1 MWTASNN
8 IYWLSNITGGNGQS
22 YLLPINNSHCQ
33 AQTVFVSSKKL
44 CCCNLFDRDQ
54 SPNTVMATFF
64 PPLEPDTA
72 TNQGCYY
79 VLAPRRSQQ
88 QHPAQKAEV
97 ARSEVT
103 FHLQQGRQHN
113 TSNTHGTF
121 HGNIQC
127 SAKESIRCEN
137 SIVLS
142 RDALS
147 TALATDLYLPAVL
160 PHPTAQLHQAPAET
174 NEQSGS
180 WAHARARSP
189 SIEWARGDW

>member
-64 PPLEPDTA
+64 PRPGQTPPA
-72 TNQGCYY
+72 NQSCYY

-88 QHPAQKAEV
+88 QHTAQKAEV

-103 FHLQQGRQHN
+103 FHLQQGRHHN
-113 TSNTHGTF
+113 TSNTRHLSWKHTVQWERI
-121 HGNIQC
+121 NQLEKIQMFLIEITA
-127 SAKESIRCEN
+127 S
-137 SIVLS
+137 LS
-142 RDALS
+142 
-147 TALATDLYLPAVL
+147 AVL
-160 PHPTAQLHQAPAET
+160 
-174 NEQSGS
+174 
-180 WAHARARSP
+180 RA
-189 SIEWARGDW
+189 